1 MALLRKNMY
10 GLRDVPKIWLKV
22 VQQVL
27 QQRDFRPFVCTQC
40 TFLNPV
46 SGMLLLA
53 HVHDFLML
61 EISRVLSKISFNV
74 AANLQVKCWFT
85 VGTLC

>member
-27 QQRDFRPFVCTQC
+27 EQRDFRLFVCTQC
-40 TFLNPV
+40 IFLNPV
-46 SGMLLLA
+46 SGMLLVA

-61 EISRVLSKISFNV
+61 EISRVLSKISSNLV
-74 AANLQVKCWFT
+74 TKLQVKCWIT
-85 VGTLC
+85 LRTLC